1 MAQVFGCSQ
10 LQANPSL
17 VAANKHLRAL
27 LRLCGRVLLCVSVH
41 ADTQTNGTDCEGDG
55 LQVVALGSLG
65 GVFAKAL
72 RAGLAQSERVP
83 MWVGR
88 EGHLTCLAGCESLKA
103 DRANILDG

>member
-1 MAQVFGCSQ
+1 MHTRDGILVRELEAQSLRVVAQVLDCSQ
-10 LQANPSL
+10 LQVNPSL

-27 LRLCGRVLLCVSVH
+27 LGLCGRALLCVSVH

-72 RAGLAQSERVP
+72 RGGLAQF
-83 MWVGR
+83 
-88 EGHLTCLAGCESLKA
+88 
-103 DRANILDG
+103 